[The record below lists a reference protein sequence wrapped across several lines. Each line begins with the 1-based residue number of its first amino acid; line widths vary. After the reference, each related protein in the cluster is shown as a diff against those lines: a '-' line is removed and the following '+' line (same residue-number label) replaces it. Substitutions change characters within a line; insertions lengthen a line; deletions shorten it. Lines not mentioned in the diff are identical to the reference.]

1 MMGNTNTTQTLYRR
15 KIDNQGNYL
24 PFPGYT
30 IVAHALHPLPK
41 PFVDLVQYLTSS
53 ELKDY
58 YSFLPIH
65 SYHVTIN
72 PLENVLSTHQSLLQE
87 EQRRLSEQ
95 DTRSL
100 STVKTLI
107 RSKVLTL
114 EVQFPH
120 DQNPQFEALIQFIRS
135 PALQQANILHKYALH
150 WHLTLAYQYKP
161 IENAQIEERLNQI
174 MANVPL
180 SSNTS
185 FSIPLD
191 HIRICHYNDMTKFT
205 PI

>member
-1 MMGNTNTTQTLYRR
+1 MMGNTNTTKTLYRR
-15 KIDNQGNYL
+15 KIDDQGSYL

-41 PFVDLVQYLTSS
+41 PLVDLVQYLTSS
-53 ELKDY
+53 ELKSY
-58 YSFLPIH
+58 YSFLPSN

-72 PLENVLSTHQSLLQE
+72 PLENVSSAHESLLQA

-100 STVKTLI
+100 CTVETLI
-107 RSKVLTL
+107 RSRVIII

-120 DQNPQFEALIQFIRS
+120 DQNPNFENLIQFVRS
-135 PALQQANILHKYALH
+135 PALQQANILHKYALR

-161 IENAQIEERLNQI
+161 IENAEIEERLNQI
-174 MANVPL
+174 MANVPQP
-180 SSNTS
+180 SSTS
-185 FSIPLD
+185 FPIPLD
-191 HIRICHYNDMTKFT
+191 HIRICHYDDMTKFT